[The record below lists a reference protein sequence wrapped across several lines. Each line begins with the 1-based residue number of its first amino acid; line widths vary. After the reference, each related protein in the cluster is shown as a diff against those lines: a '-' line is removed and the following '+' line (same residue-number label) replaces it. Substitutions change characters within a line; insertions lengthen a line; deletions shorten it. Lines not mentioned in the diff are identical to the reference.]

1 MRLRLDVLVR
11 RGPIPEARHVLEA
24 AVVDHAGAVRG
35 ATGGAA
41 EATSFRSA
49 AKPFQLLPLV
59 ERGHADR
66 FGLGPED
73 LALMAASHSGSEY
86 HVARAAALLGRLG
99 LDPSHLE
106 CGVHDPFDAAMLAR
120 IQRGEI
126 ERGPLHHNCS
136 GKHAGMLALALAEG
150 WPTKGYIEPAHPVQ
164 RLMLRTLAEVAGLDP
179 AAIATG
185 VDGCGVVAFGLSL
198 TAMARAYAAL
208 AAADPAG
215 SPRERALARIRDAM
229 MAHPVATAGAG
240 RFSTELMQ
248 AVPGAIV
255 SKVGAEGLECM
266 ALPGRRLG
274 VAVKCADGASR
285 AVPPAALALLDHLG
299 ALSSGAM
306 ERLAKWR
313 RPVVLNHAGREA
325 GHLEAVLAVAAPPGP

>member
-1 MRLRLDVLVR
+1 
-11 RGPIPEARHVLEA
+11 
-24 AVVDHAGAVRG
+24 VVDGAGTHRLASAGANG
-35 ATGGAA
+35 T
-41 EATSFRSA
+41 TSFRSA

-66 FGLGPED
+66 LGLAPED

-106 CGVHDPFDAAMLAR
+106 CGLHDPFDAAMLAR
-120 IQRGEI
+120 IQRGEV

-150 WPTKGYIEPAHPVQ
+150 WPTRGYIEPAHPVQ
-164 RLMLRTLAEVAGLDP
+164 RLMLRTLAEVSGLDP

-185 VDGCGVVAFGLSL
+185 IDGCGVVAFGLPL

-208 AAADPAG
+208 AAADRAG

-229 MAHPVATAGAG
+229 MTHPVATAGAG
-240 RFSTELMQ
+240 RFSTELME
-248 AVPGAIV
+248 AAPGSIV

-266 ALPGRRLG
+266 ALPERGLG

-285 AVPPAALALLDHLG
+285 AVPPAVLALLEHLG
-299 ALSSGAM
+299 ALPPAAI

-313 RPVVLNHAGREA
+313 RPVVLNHARREA
-325 GHLEAVLAVAAPPGP
+325 GHLEAVLAVAAPAGP